1 MRFLLLLGAVAT
13 KLEDVLLPK
22 ALKLSNPER
31 KAAFRFIVCLGFVS
45 LFADMTYEGA
55 HSVIGPL
62 LKDLG
67 ASATQVGII
76 AGLGEMIAASLRYF
90 SGRLADRTRA
100 YWTITTLGYFLNL
113 VVVPGLA
120 FAGNWQ
126 AAALLIVA
134 ERTGK
139 SLRGPARDVL
149 LSEATE
155 VVGHGKGFGLH
166 AAMDQTGAVLGPLLV
181 AASVARTHHFGP
193 AFLWLAVPAI
203 GAFIALLFARA
214 TRPNKGTPPPAPK
227 AKQLPKV
234 FWIYVVAAG
243 ILALGFV
250 DFPLLAYHFQQGSLV
265 KPEVIP
271 LLYAGAMGVNGLTAL
286 VFGRLFDRFGIQII
300 VLGILV
306 SLLALPF
313 GFLGGASG
321 VYISVVCWAT
331 GLGAQDATLRSGIS
345 QVVSMNKRGSA
356 FGAFNAAYGVLW
368 FLGSVT
374 MGVLYDYSLFA
385 LVVFGV
391 AAQLIAAM
399 LFVSLRRPLA
409 AASAKAR

>member
-1 MRFLLLLGAVAT
+1 LTFS
-13 KLEDVLLPK
+13 KQ
-22 ALKLSNPER
+22 ER
-31 KAAFRFIVCLGFVS
+31 KTAFRFIVALGFVS

-90 SGRLADRTRA
+90 SGRLADKTRA
-100 YWTITTLGYFLNL
+100 YWTITSLGYFLNL

-126 AAALLIVA
+126 AAALLVIA

-181 AASVARTHHFGP
+181 AVSVARTHHFGP
-193 AFLWLAVPAI
+193 AFLWLAVPAV
-203 GAFIALLFARA
+203 GAFVALLFARSMRA
-214 TRPNKGTPPPAPK
+214 KKPTLPP
-227 AKQLPKV
+227 LPTEKHLPRV
-234 FWIYVVAAG
+234 FWWYVAAACL
-243 ILALGFV
+243 LALGFV
-250 DFPLLAYHFQQGSLV
+250 DFPLLAYHFQSSSLT
-265 KPEVIP
+265 KPETIP
-271 LLYAGAMGVNGLTAL
+271 LLYAGAMGVNGLMAL
-286 VFGRLFDRFGIQII
+286 FFGRLFDRYGIQII
-300 VLGILV
+300 AFGIVV

-313 GFLGGASG
+313 GFLGGANG
-321 VYISVVCWAT
+321 VYISVACWAT
-331 GLGAQDATLRSGIS
+331 GHGAQDATLRSGIS
-345 QVVSMNKRGSA
+345 QAVSMNKRGTA
-356 FGAFNAAYGVLW
+356 FGAFNAAYGVVW
-368 FLGSVT
+368 FAGSVV
-374 MGVLYDYSLFA
+374 MGVLYDYSLIA
-385 LVVFGV
+385 LVIFGV
-391 AAQLIAAM
+391 VAQLGAAV
-399 LFVSLRRPLA
+399 LFVWLRRPLEVE
-409 AASAKAR
+409 SRP

>member
-1 MRFLLLLGAVAT
+1 
-13 KLEDVLLPK
+13 
-22 ALKLSNPER
+22 LKISNPER
-31 KAAFRFIVCLGFVS
+31 QAAFRFIVCLGFVS

-67 ASATQVGII
+67 ATGTQVGII
-76 AGLGEMIAASLRYF
+76 MGLGEMIAASLRYF

-113 VVVPGLA
+113 IVIPGLA
-120 FAGNWQ
+120 FAGSWQ
-126 AAALLIVA
+126 VVALLVVA

-193 AFLWLAVPAI
+193 AFLWLGVPAVA
-203 GAFIALLFARA
+203 AFIALMFARA
-214 TRPNKGTPPPAPK
+214 ARPNRGTPPPTPRVIRF
-227 AKQLPKV
+227 PGV
-234 FWIYVVAAG
+234 FWIYVMAAG
-243 ILALGFV
+243 FLALGFV
-250 DFPLLAYHFQQGSLV
+250 DFGLLAYHFQESSLV
-265 KPEVIP
+265 KPAVIP
-271 LLYAGAMGVNGLTAL
+271 LLFAGAMGVNGLTAL
-286 VFGRLFDRFGIQII
+286 VFGRLFDRYGIQII

-331 GLGAQDATLRSGIS
+331 GMGAQDAILRSGIS

-356 FGAFNAAYGVLW
+356 FGAFNLAYGVLW
-368 FLGSVT
+368 FMGSVT
-374 MGVLYDYSLFA
+374 MGVLYDYSLMA
-385 LVVFGV
+385 LVIFGI
-391 AAQLIAAM
+391 AAQLIAAA
-399 LFVSLRRPLA
+399 LFVRLRRSLA
-409 AASAKAR
+409 AATQRS

>member
-1 MRFLLLLGAVAT
+1 MAEFSAQ
-13 KLEDVLLPK
+13 D
-22 ALKLSNPER
+22 R
-31 KAAFRFIVCLGFVS
+31 KSAFRFIVALGFVS
-45 LFADMTYEGA
+45 LFADMTYGGA

-67 ASATQVGII
+67 ATATEVGII
-76 AGLGEMIAASLRYF
+76 AGFGEMIAASLRYF
-90 SGRLADRTRA
+90 SGRLADRTQA

-126 AAALLIVA
+126 AAALLVVA

-155 VVGHGKGFGLH
+155 VVGYGKGFGLH

-181 AASVARTHHFGP
+181 AVSVARTHLFGP
-193 AFLWLAVPAI
+193 AFLWLGLPAA
-203 GAFIALLFARA
+203 GAFIALLFARWA
-214 TRPNKGTPPPAPK
+214 RSNKGTPPPPPATK
-227 AKQLPKV
+227 DLPNV
-234 FWIYVVAAG
+234 FWIYVGAAG
-243 ILALGFV
+243 LLALGFV
-250 DFPLLAYHFQQGSLV
+250 DFPLLAFHFQRNSLTS
-265 KPEVIP
+265 PEMIP

-286 VFGRLFDRFGIQII
+286 IFGRLFDRYGIQII
-300 VLGILV
+300 SVGVVV

-313 GFLGGASG
+313 GFLDGTAG
-321 VYISVVCWAT
+321 VYISVACWAT

-345 QVVSMNKRGSA
+345 QVVSMNKRGTA

-368 FLGSVT
+368 FVGSVA
-374 MGVLYDYSLFA
+374 MGVLYDFSLVA
-385 LVVFGV
+385 LVLFGICAQV
-391 AAQLIAAM
+391 AAAV
-399 LFVSLRRPLA
+399 LFIWLRGPLQRER
-409 AASAKAR
+409 ARV

>member
-1 MRFLLLLGAVAT
+1 LNFS
-13 KLEDVLLPK
+13 KE
-22 ALKLSNPER
+22 ER
-31 KAAFRFIVCLGFVS
+31 KSALRFIVALGFVS

-120 FAGNWQ
+120 YAGSWQ
-126 AAALLIVA
+126 AAALLVVA

-166 AAMDQTGAVLGPLLV
+166 AAMDQTGAVLGPLFV

-193 AFLWLAVPAI
+193 AFLWLALPAG
-203 GAFIALLFARA
+203 GAFIALLFARWA
-214 TRPNKGTPPPAPK
+214 RPSKGTPPPAP
-227 AKQLPKV
+227 ARKQLPNV
-234 FWIYVVAAG
+234 FWIYVAAAG
-243 ILALGFV
+243 LLALGFV
-250 DFPLLAYHFQQGSLV
+250 DFPLLAFHFQKNSLAQ
-265 KPEVIP
+265 PAVIP
-271 LLYAGAMGVNGLTAL
+271 LLYAGGMGVTGLTAL
-286 VFGRLFDRFGIQII
+286 IFGRMFDRYGIQII

-313 GFLGGASG
+313 GFLGGPGG
-321 VYISVVCWAT
+321 VYISVACWAT
-331 GLGAQDATLRSGIS
+331 GHGAQDATLRSGIS
-345 QVVSMNKRGSA
+345 QVVSMNKRGTA

-374 MGVLYDYSLFA
+374 MGVLYDFSLLG
-385 LVVFGV
+385 LVIFGMIM
-391 AAQLIAAM
+391 Q
-399 LFVSLRRPLA
+399 A
-409 AASAKAR
+409 AAAVMFFWLRKPLGDPKEA

>member
-1 MRFLLLLGAVAT
+1 MVFSS
-13 KLEDVLLPK
+13 DD
-22 ALKLSNPER
+22 R
-31 KAAFRFIVCLGFVS
+31 KSAFRFIVALGFVS

-55 HSVIGPL
+55 RSVIGPL

-67 ASATQVGII
+67 ASATEVGII

-126 AAALLIVA
+126 AAALLVVA

-155 VVGHGKGFGLH
+155 VVGHGSGFGLH

-181 AASVARTHHFGP
+181 AGSVARTHNFGP
-193 AFLWLAVPAI
+193 AFLWLALPAA
-203 GAFIALLFARA
+203 GAFIALLFARWA
-214 TRPNKGTPPPAPK
+214 RSREGTPPPAPASK
-227 AKQLPKV
+227 HLPNV
-234 FWIYVVAAG
+234 FWIYVGAAG
-243 ILALGFV
+243 LLALGFV
-250 DFPLLAYHFQQGSLV
+250 DFPLLAFHFQKNSLT

-271 LLYAGAMGVNGLTAL
+271 LLYAAAMGVNGLTAL
-286 VFGRLFDRFGIQII
+286 VCGRLFDRFGIQII
-300 VLGILV
+300 GFGILV

-313 GFLGGASG
+313 GFLGGTSG
-321 VYISVVCWAT
+321 VYVSVACWAT

-345 QVVSMNKRGSA
+345 QVVSMNKRGTA
-356 FGAFNAAYGVLW
+356 FGAFNAVYGVLW

-374 MGVLYDYSLFA
+374 MGVLYDFSLLA
-385 LVVFGV
+385 LVVFGI
-391 AAQLIAAM
+391 AAQLAAAIVFFW
-399 LFVSLRRPLA
+399 LKRPLSKS
-409 AASAKAR
+409 ASA

>member
-1 MRFLLLLGAVAT
+1 MT
-13 KLEDVLLPK
+13 SKPD
-22 ALKLSNPER
+22 R
-31 KAAFRFIVCLGFVS
+31 KAAFRFIVALGFVS

-90 SGRLADRTRA
+90 SGKLADKTRA

-126 AAALLIVA
+126 AAALLVVA

-155 VVGHGKGFGLH
+155 VVGHGSGFGLH
-166 AAMDQTGAVLGPLLV
+166 AAMDQTGAVVGPLLV
-181 AASVARTHHFGP
+181 ATAVARSHHFGP
-193 AFLWLAVPAI
+193 AFLWLAVPAL

-214 TRPNKGTPPPAPK
+214 MSPHRGTPPAAPTK
-227 AKQLPKV
+227 KNFPRV

-243 ILALGFV
+243 LLALGFV
-250 DFPLLAYHFQQGSLV
+250 DFPLLAYHFQNNSLT
-265 KPEVIP
+265 KPEVVP
-271 LLYAGAMGVNGLTAL
+271 LLYAGAMGLNGLTAL
-286 VFGRLFDRFGIQII
+286 MFGRLFDRYGIQVIVFGII
-300 VLGILV
+300 V

-313 GFLGGASG
+313 GFLGGTTG
-321 VYISVVCWAT
+321 VYVSVACWAT

-345 QVVSMNKRGSA
+345 QVVSMNKRGTA
-356 FGAFNAAYGVLW
+356 FGAFNAAYGILW
-368 FLGSVT
+368 FVGSVT
-374 MGVLYDYSLFA
+374 MGVLYDFSLVA
-385 LVVFGV
+385 LVVFGM
-391 AAQLIAAM
+391 AAQLAAAGFF
-399 LFVSLRRPLA
+399 LWLRKPLA
-409 AASAKAR
+409 VATD

>member
-1 MRFLLLLGAVAT
+1 LTFS
-13 KLEDVLLPK
+13 KQ
-22 ALKLSNPER
+22 ER
-31 KAAFRFIVCLGFVS
+31 KTAFRFIVALGFVS

-90 SGRLADRTRA
+90 SGRLADKTRA
-100 YWTITTLGYFLNL
+100 YWTITSLGYFLNL

-126 AAALLIVA
+126 AAALLIIA

-155 VVGHGKGFGLH
+155 VVGYGKGFGLH

-193 AFLWLAVPAI
+193 AFLWLAVPAG
-203 GAFIALLFARA
+203 GAFVALIFARSM
-214 TRPNKGTPPPAPK
+214 RPDKATPPPPPTEK
-227 AKQLPKV
+227 NLPRV
-234 FWIYVVAAG
+234 FWWYVAASCL
-243 ILALGFV
+243 LALGFV
-250 DFPLLAYHFQQGSLV
+250 DFPLLAYHFQSSSLT
-265 KPEVIP
+265 KPETIP
-271 LLYAGAMGVNGLTAL
+271 LLYAGAMGVNGLMAL
-286 VFGRLFDRFGIQII
+286 FFGRLFDRYGIQII
-300 VLGILV
+300 AFGIVV

-313 GFLGGASG
+313 GFLGGANG
-321 VYISVVCWAT
+321 VYISVACWAT
-331 GLGAQDATLRSGIS
+331 GHGAQDATLRSGIS
-345 QVVSMNKRGSA
+345 QAVSMNKRGTA
-356 FGAFNAAYGVLW
+356 FGAFNAAYGVMW
-368 FLGSVT
+368 FVGSVV
-374 MGVLYDYSLFA
+374 MGVLYDYSLIA
-385 LVVFGV
+385 LVIFGV
-391 AAQLIAAM
+391 VAQLASAV
-399 LFVSLRRPLA
+399 LFVWLRRPLEVK
-409 AASAKAR
+409 SRP